1 MDLVSTLLENN
12 INQAI
17 MLNKILVKNE
27 TQINSI
33 GKEQKELENKNSMIT
48 HVLNSW
54 SNLWKRVWTR
64 SSSPNIQNIQENVNN
79 KNNLLDISNQEIINN
94 SNNNY
99 DKGNDENNLE
109 QNLTLLSELANSLSQ
124 NLDLQNEM
132 LDTIN
137 EKNISLEE
145 NLQKNQTKIDYL
157 IQKC

>member
-64 SSSPNIQNIQENVNN
+64 TSSPNVKNMQEDVNN

-99 DKGNDENNLE
+99 DKGKDENNLE
-109 QNLTLLSELANSLSQ
+109 QNLTLLSELANTLSQ
-124 NLDLQNEM
+124 NLDLQN
-132 LDTIN
+132 
-137 EKNISLEE
+137 
-145 NLQKNQTKIDYL
+145 
-157 IQKC
+157 